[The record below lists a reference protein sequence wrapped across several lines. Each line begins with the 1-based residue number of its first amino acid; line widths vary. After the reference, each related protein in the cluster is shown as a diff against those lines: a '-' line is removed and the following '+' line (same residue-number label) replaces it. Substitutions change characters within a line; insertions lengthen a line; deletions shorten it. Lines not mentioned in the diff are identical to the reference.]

1 MGSWTRSDIEIRAIL
16 VFCGQKKVSKRL
28 YFLTQLKRAKVARTD
43 LGLFYSICIR
53 SIMDY
58 AVPVFHYSL
67 PKYLMRELEH
77 VQKRAMSIISPGHSY
92 HEALY
97 GCYEL

>member
-1 MGSWTRSDIEIRAIL
+1 MSRTVAFLIDQNEGIRETTFIYARL
-16 VFCGQKKVSKRL
+16 KLKLNSPGGREKKNIN
-28 YFLTQLKRAKVARTD
+28 D
-43 LGLFYSICIR
+43 LGLFYSSCIR

-77 VQKRAMSIISPGHSY
+77 VHHLSWS
-92 HEALY
+92 
-97 GCYEL
+97 

>member
-1 MGSWTRSDIEIRAIL
+1 MKLLRRPLII
-16 VFCGQKKVSKRL
+16 
-28 YFLTQLKRAKVARTD
+28 FLIQLKRAKVARTD
-43 LGLFYSICIR
+43 LGLFYSTCIR

-77 VQKRAMSIISPGHSY
+77 VHHLSWS
-92 HEALY
+92 
-97 GCYEL
+97 